1 MTIRNSTQVRSSSLD
16 LPRDNTQPA
25 PAPRQRSASMTGPR
39 PSGGALLGALG
50 NAPALPAHT
59 GNHAPAQAGPLS
71 TTSQPAGT
79 AQLPPPP
86 LPAPMPVRRNSLP
99 ARASS
104 PSGSA
109 IGSQGGS
116 RSLPGSG
123 KLGAQR
129 AALADGTIPVLN
141 LSGGGE
147 SSEEVSVHEEP
158 QPRTPASPHDS
169 AAPVRHQE
177 PAETTVAGKQPA
189 TPRSGSPLP
198 HEKEATGLTAAT
210 TSEAESTPETS
221 RAAGTPLH
229 AKETPE
235 RPEAETAKA
244 PGEKPETSRSASP
257 VPLPKDPPVLV
268 EEATT
273 SAAPPQ
279 DKPVPAKNAFTMPS
293 HAEASSS
300 RLPETPSLP
309 EGHDTASRSPLSPN
323 PASFSAPHVVAH
335 DIDSQDPE
343 SPPKATVPSTSS
355 RVAPETRTLG
365 AVGTSVPAEISVA
378 ETEGTRPAS
387 AAAVTSVVAETE
399 DVRPASAA
407 SISDGLSAALSRP
420 GQIRSFISNVGDM
433 LTQNPYGAAQPLK
446 GWTANLVNAFS
457 HEFAATGGATLFREL
472 CSMAT
477 EAVLDKTGAGPE
489 TRGAITASLFTAA
502 AMGNLVAMLHKY
514 HTGAADKKT
523 YAGHGA
529 QIIALIA
536 TVAAAA
542 YTGKN
547 DEGNGHLGQLAGMLP
562 SAIKSYAYLARDVIN
577 VFRPL
582 EGNHDAGYERPV
594 RGQMLNDV
602 PYFGNQLAV
611 NTAQASSQWSATSY
625 VDSLIHHTKTNAAI
639 KGLFGYSAANAA
651 GEGLDAIGGRV
662 ASEIS
667 THGFTGKALDELK
680 TLRLSWGKI
689 DTAETSTARQLGDKA
704 AGAGIARL
712 SLFLS
717 LYAASAVVS
726 HAVEGRGDWSA
737 GHKSFTENALGALLI
752 IAGCLPFAAS
762 TSGPSNRSNEG
773 RTIGADNAAELSVL
787 HRATP

>member
-1 MTIRNSTQVRSSSLD
+1 MTISTSTQVRSSSLD
-16 LPRDNTQPA
+16 LPRNDTQPA

-39 PSGGALLGALG
+39 PSGGALLGALS
-50 NAPALPAHT
+50 NAPAFPAHT
-59 GNHAPAQAGPLS
+59 GTDAPAPASPLS

-79 AQLPPPP
+79 AQPPSPP
-86 LPAPMPVRRNSLP
+86 LPAPLPVRRNSLP
-99 ARASS
+99 PRASS
-104 PSGSA
+104 SSGAA
-109 IGSQGGS
+109 IGRHGEGS

-129 AALADGTIPVLN
+129 TALGDETVPVLD
-141 LSGGGE
+141 LSAGGQ
-147 SSEEVSVHEEP
+147 SNEELPVHEEP
-158 QPRTPASPHDS
+158 PPHTPASQES
-169 AAPVRHQE
+169 AAPVGHQE
-177 PAETTVAGKQPA
+177 PVETEAAGKQPA
-189 TPRSGSPLP
+189 TSRSGSPLP
-198 HEKEATGLTAAT
+198 HEKETTGLTTAT
-210 TSEAESTPETS
+210 TNEAES
-221 RAAGTPLH
+221 
-229 AKETPE
+229 
-235 RPEAETAKA
+235 
-244 PGEKPETSRSASP
+244 KPETSRSSSALSLDKGVNPALLHRAASDASSSAP
-257 VPLPKDPPVLV
+257 SSPALDRHNPALGKAVSEPP
-268 EEATT
+268 E
-273 SAAPPQ
+273 
-279 DKPVPAKNAFTMPS
+279 DKPVPEKSTFTMPS
-293 HAEASSS
+293 LAKASSS
-300 RLPETPSLP
+300 RLPETPSVP
-309 EGHDTASRSPLSPN
+309 EEHDTTSRSPLSPN
-323 PASFSAPHVVAH
+323 PASFSAPHRVAH
-335 DIDSQDPE
+335 DIEIQDPE
-343 SPPKATVPSTSS
+343 IQPEATVPSSSS
-355 RVAPETRTLG
+355 RVAPETRTL
-365 AVGTSVPAEISVA
+365 AAAGTSVPAEISAVA
-378 ETEGTRPAS
+378 EP
-387 AAAVTSVVAETE
+387 E

-407 SISDGLSAALSRP
+407 EMSSHLSAALSRP

-433 LTQNPYGAAQPLK
+433 LTRNPYGAAQPLK

-457 HEFAATGGATLFREL
+457 HEFVATGGATLFREL

-489 TRGAITASLFTAA
+489 TRGVITASLFTAA

-514 HTGAADKKT
+514 HTGTADKKT

-529 QIIALIA
+529 QLIALI
-536 TVAAAA
+536 TTMGLAAHA
-542 YTGKN
+542 GKN

-594 RGQMLNDV
+594 RGQALNGV

-611 NTAQASSQWSATSY
+611 NTAQGSSQWSATSY
-625 VDSLIHHTKTNAAI
+625 VDSLIHHTKSNAAI

-717 LYAASAVVS
+717 LYAATAVVN
-726 HAVEGRGDWSA
+726 HAVEGRSDWSA

-762 TSGPSNRSNEG
+762 TSSPSNRSNEG
-773 RTIGADNAAELSVL
+773 RTADADNAVELGMM
-787 HRATP
+787 RRTTA

>member
-1 MTIRNSTQVRSSSLD
+1 MPISNSTQVRSSSLD
-16 LPRDNTQPA
+16 LPRNDTQPA
-25 PAPRQRSASMTGPR
+25 PAPRQRSASMSGPR
-39 PSGGALLGALG
+39 PSGGALLGALS
-50 NAPALPAHT
+50 NAPAFPAHT
-59 GNHAPAQAGPLS
+59 GTHAPAQAGPLS

-79 AQLPPPP
+79 AQPPSSP
-86 LPAPMPVRRNSLP
+86 LPAPVRRSSLP

-109 IGSQGGS
+109 IGRQGRGS
-116 RSLPGSG
+116 PSLPGSG
-123 KLGAQR
+123 NLGAQR
-129 AALADGTIPVLN
+129 AAPGDEAVPVLD
-141 LSGGGE
+141 LSGGGQ
-147 SSEEVSVHEEP
+147 SSEDLPVHEEP
-158 QPRTPASPHDS
+158 QPHTPASQHES
-169 AAPVRHQE
+169 AASVGHEEPV
-177 PAETTVAGKQPA
+177 ETNAAGKQPA
-189 TPRSGSPLP
+189 TSRSGSPLP
-198 HEKEATGLTAAT
+198 HEKEASGLTAAT
-210 TSEAESTPETS
+210 TSEAETEPETS
-221 RAAGTPLH
+221 RAAGTLPH
-229 AKETPE
+229 AKETPV

-244 PGEKPETSRSASP
+244 TGEKPATSRSASP
-257 VPLPKDPPVLV
+257 VPLPKEPPALV

-273 SAAPPQ
+273 SAAGKMPETSRSSSPLPL
-279 DKPVPAKNAFTMPS
+279 DKETPKPAK
-293 HAEASSS
+293 
-300 RLPETPSLP
+300 
-309 EGHDTASRSPLSPN
+309 TAKSDVEQKTVMTR
-323 PASFSAPHVVAH
+323 PHLAAH
-335 DIDSQDPE
+335 DIDSQEPE
-343 SPPKATVPSTSS
+343 SPPEASVSSSSS
-355 RVAPETRTLG
+355 RVAPETRTL
-365 AVGTSVPAEISVA
+365 AAARTSVVAEI
-378 ETEGTRPAS
+378 EDTRPAS
-387 AAAVTSVVAETE
+387 AAAGTSAVAVTE
-399 DVRPASAA
+399 DIRPASAA
-407 SISDGLSAALSRP
+407 AISTNLSAALSRP

-433 LTQNPYGAAQPLK
+433 LTRNPYGAAQPLK

-457 HEFAATGGATLFREL
+457 HEFVATGGATLFREL

-502 AMGNLVAMLHKY
+502 AMGNLAAMLHKY
-514 HTGAADKKT
+514 HTGAADNKT

-547 DEGNGHLGQLAGMLP
+547 DEGNGHLGQLAGILP

-611 NTAQASSQWSATSY
+611 NTAQGSSQWSATSY
-625 VDSLIHHTKTNAAI
+625 VDSVIHHTKTNAAI

-689 DTAETSTARQLGDKA
+689 DTSATSTARQLGDKA

-717 LYAASAVVS
+717 LYAATAVVN
-726 HAVEGRGDWSA
+726 HAVEGGDWSA
-737 GHKSFTENALGALLI
+737 GTKSFAENALGALLI

-773 RTIGADNAAELSVL
+773 RTIGADNVMELGVMQ
-787 HRATP
+787 RTTA

>member
-1 MTIRNSTQVRSSSLD
+1 MTISNSTQVRSSSLD
-16 LPRDNTQPA
+16 LPRNDTQPA
-25 PAPRQRSASMTGPR
+25 PAPRQRSASMSGPR
-39 PSGGALLGALG
+39 PSGGALLGALS
-50 NAPALPAHT
+50 NAPAFPAHT
-59 GNHAPAQAGPLS
+59 GTHAPAQAGPLS

-79 AQLPPPP
+79 AQPPSSP
-86 LPAPMPVRRNSLP
+86 LPAPVRRSSLP

-109 IGSQGGS
+109 IGRQGRGS
-116 RSLPGSG
+116 PSLPGSG
-123 KLGAQR
+123 NLGAQR
-129 AALADGTIPVLN
+129 AAPGDEAVPVLD
-141 LSGGGE
+141 LSGGGQ
-147 SSEEVSVHEEP
+147 SSEDLPVHEEP
-158 QPRTPASPHDS
+158 QPHTPASQHES
-169 AAPVRHQE
+169 AASVGHQE
-177 PAETTVAGKQPA
+177 PVETRAAGKQPA
-189 TPRSGSPLP
+189 TSRSGSPLP
-198 HEKEATGLTAAT
+198 HEKEASGLTAAT
-210 TSEAESTPETS
+210 TSDAESE
-221 RAAGTPLH
+221 
-229 AKETPE
+229 
-235 RPEAETAKA
+235 
-244 PGEKPETSRSASP
+244 PETSRSASP
-257 VPLPKDPPVLV
+257 VPLPKESPAPV
-268 EEATT
+268 EEART
-273 SAAPPQ
+273 SAAG
-279 DKPVPAKNAFTMPS
+279 KMPAM
-293 HAEASSS
+293 SSS
-300 RLPETPSLP
+300 SSSLP
-309 EGHDTASRSPLSPN
+309 LDKET
-323 PASFSAPHVVAH
+323 SFSAPHLVAH
-335 DIDSQDPE
+335 DIDSQEPE
-343 SPPKATVPSTSS
+343 SPPEASVPSSSS
-355 RVAPETRTLG
+355 RVAPETRTL
-365 AVGTSVPAEISVA
+365 APARTSVAAEI
-378 ETEGTRPAS
+378 EDTRPAS
-387 AAAVTSVVAETE
+387 AAAGTSAVAVTE
-399 DVRPASAA
+399 DIRPASAA
-407 SISDGLSAALSRP
+407 AISTNLSAALSRP

-433 LTQNPYGAAQPLK
+433 LTQNPYGATQPLK

-457 HEFAATGGATLFREL
+457 HEFVATGGATLFREL

-502 AMGNLVAMLHKY
+502 AMGNLAAMLHKY
-514 HTGAADKKT
+514 HTGAADNKT

-547 DEGNGHLGQLAGMLP
+547 DAGNGHLGQLAGILP

-611 NTAQASSQWSATSY
+611 NTAQGSSQWSATSY

-680 TLRLSWGKI
+680 TLRVSWGKL
-689 DTAETSTARQLGDKA
+689 DTSETSTAKQLGNKA

-717 LYAASAVVS
+717 LYAATAVVN

-737 GHKSFTENALGALLI
+737 GTKSFTENALGALLI

-762 TSGPSNRSNEG
+762 TSSPSNRSNEG
-773 RTIGADNAAELSVL
+773 RTIGADNAEELSVM
-787 HRATP
+787 RRSTP

>member
-1 MTIRNSTQVRSSSLD
+1 MPISNSTQVRSSSLD
-16 LPRDNTQPA
+16 LPRNDTQPA
-25 PAPRQRSASMTGPR
+25 PAPRQRSASTTGPR
-39 PSGGALLGALG
+39 PSGGALLGALS
-50 NAPALPAHT
+50 NAPAFPAHT
-59 GNHAPAQAGPLS
+59 GTHAPAQAGPLS

-79 AQLPPPP
+79 AQPPSSP
-86 LPAPMPVRRNSLP
+86 LPAPVRRSSLP

-109 IGSQGGS
+109 IGRPGGGS

-129 AALADGTIPVLN
+129 AAPGDEMVSVLD
-141 LSGGGE
+141 LSGDGQSGE
-147 SSEEVSVHEEP
+147 ELSVHEEP
-158 QPRTPASPHDS
+158 QPHTPASQHES
-169 AAPVRHQE
+169 AASVRHEE
-177 PAETTVAGKQPA
+177 PVETRAAGKQPA
-189 TPRSGSPLP
+189 TSRSGSPLP
-198 HEKEATGLTAAT
+198 HEKEASGLTAAT
-210 TSEAESTPETS
+210 TSEAESE
-221 RAAGTPLH
+221 
-229 AKETPE
+229 
-235 RPEAETAKA
+235 
-244 PGEKPETSRSASP
+244 PETSRSASP
-257 VPLPKDPPVLV
+257 VPLPKESPALV
-268 EEATT
+268 KEAGT
-273 SAAPPQ
+273 SAAG
-279 DKPVPAKNAFTMPS
+279 KMPAT
-293 HAEASSS
+293 SSS
-300 RLPETPSLP
+300 SSSLP
-309 EGHDTASRSPLSPN
+309 LDKET
-323 PASFSAPHVVAH
+323 SFSAPHLVAH
-335 DIDSQDPE
+335 DIDSQEPE
-343 SPPKATVPSTSS
+343 SPPEASVPSSSS
-355 RVAPETRTLG
+355 RVTPETRTL
-365 AVGTSVPAEISVA
+365 AAAGTSVPAV
-378 ETEGTRPAS
+378 TEHT
-387 AAAVTSVVAETE
+387 
-399 DVRPASAA
+399 RPASAA
-407 SISDGLSAALSRP
+407 SITSNLSAALSRP

-457 HEFAATGGATLFREL
+457 HEFVATGGATLFREL

-502 AMGNLVAMLHKY
+502 AMGNLAAMLHKY
-514 HTGAADKKT
+514 HTGAADNKT

-536 TVAAAA
+536 TVATAA

-547 DEGNGHLGQLAGMLP
+547 DAGNGHLGQLAGILP

-611 NTAQASSQWSATSY
+611 NTAQGSSQWSATSY
-625 VDSLIHHTKTNAAI
+625 VDSLIHHTKTNAAV

-680 TLRLSWGKI
+680 TLRVSWGKL
-689 DTAETSTARQLGDKA
+689 DTSETSTAKQLGNKA

-717 LYAASAVVS
+717 LYAATAVVN

-737 GHKSFTENALGALLI
+737 GTKSFTENALGALLI

-762 TSGPSNRSNEG
+762 TSSPSNRSNEG

-787 HRATP
+787 HRTTA